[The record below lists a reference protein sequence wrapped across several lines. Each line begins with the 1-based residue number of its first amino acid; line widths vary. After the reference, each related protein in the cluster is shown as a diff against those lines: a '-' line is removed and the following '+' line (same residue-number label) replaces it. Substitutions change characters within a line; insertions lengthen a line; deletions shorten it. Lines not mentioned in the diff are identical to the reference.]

1 LAERPVGG
9 VRFDQGQQWCAPQ
22 ISATRGTSG
31 LVVDADGKTSR
42 ADQNVFPASPWNP
55 KLYATQDGAGHPRRA
70 GRSHSVIDDGTED
83 LSLGAS
89 AMKAHYYE
97 IKGRYSQ
104 DIWSDERGRLVQVK
118 LIGSDGSVILYK
130 PI

>member
-1 LAERPVGG
+1 
-9 VRFDQGQQWCAPQ
+9 
-22 ISATRGTSG
+22 
-31 LVVDADGKTSR
+31 
-42 ADQNVFPASPWNP
+42 
-55 KLYATQDGAGHPRRA
+55 
-70 GRSHSVIDDGTED
+70 
-83 LSLGAS
+83 
-89 AMKAHYYE
+89 MKAHYYE